1 MMQTIDDIVLR
12 TEESTDPIKAVNLLR
27 EAAEQ
32 GNADAQYYSLGE
44 CYFLGN
50 GVEKKIKEAI
60 KWWRM
65 AADQGNAKALGKMM
79 FLGAWIGA

>member
-12 TEESTDPIKAVNLLR
+12 KEESTDPIKAVNLLR
-27 EAAEQ
+27 KAAEQ
-32 GNADAQYYSLGE
+32 GNADAQYSLGK

-50 GVEKKIKEAI
+50 GVEKNIKEAI

-79 FLGAWIGA
+79 LLGAWIGA